1 MIPALL
7 ALPSKV
13 LTAAS
18 ISAAVRSGSLI
29 LAIVGSVGFGFI
41 YACFARID
49 EVVIAKGELQALGAE
64 RPIRSPI
71 SGIVESFKKIG
82 DPVISSPI
90 INNGNLYI
98 LTKNSRI
105 LGFN

>member
-1 MIPALL
+1 MG
-7 ALPSKV
+7 
-13 LTAAS
+13 
-18 ISAAVRSGSLI
+18 SGKIYSVTSNGYLI
-29 LAIVGSVGFGFI
+29 VS
-41 YACFARID
+41 
-49 EVVIAKGELQALGAE
+49 
-64 RPIRSPI
+64 SPI
-71 SGIVESFKKIG
+71 SGKVESFKKIG